1 MPQNRTTKQ
10 ARAYGQ
16 GCTVVWGGCCP
27 YGSTV
32 GGSAP
37 VIPNVEIDPTFGV
50 QPKWSKFTVQHDG
63 AEVGKLQFLLDSDT
77 YDLHVLPVVQANRRQ
92 TPATLFFPS
101 TTAGSGLQITA
112 VGAGSGATQTIPVTE
127 VVIASGAGAGLATVA
142 ISGNVITLTV
152 SSTTTNATTAAAIN
166 AATGTLGVTA
176 ATVGTA
182 TDLTYVAAITQVLT
196 GGQNSDDPAYAS
208 LTLPTAGAAGINMVY
223 TANQAGAAGNEINIL
238 YVSGGTTT
246 ASAALTA
253 PNEITLTIGTTA
265 TVNTLLTAINVT
277 ALATVGGLI
286 TASYTATANT
296 EAALHTAL
304 GTAAAASSTQNITS
318 GTNLSGGEILK
329 VCIDG
334 KINPAA
340 LGDNGLGIS
349 NYDSSS
355 LEQQILFPH
364 TLPYS
369 HFSLRTYLND
379 VAVDLNAQTQL
390 FVPSVTQGYG
400 VMFNSIATVAT
411 AASATIYSNP
421 PTNTHGNIFTAL
433 QPGDAGNKI
442 SITQLNPQ
450 ATLFIP
456 STTGGDGLLFQAATA
471 YAGQAGQQISVTMAT
486 PNASATVARVVVTG
500 LNIAI
505 FPQSGAVGGADT
517 NGTIS
522 TAVAANPAA
531 AALVGTPTATGS
543 SDLVTGNFS
552 SPLGGGYSLSSSATN
567 VSVTG
572 DPTNGFSVVLSWG
585 SAVTNA
591 GAKTAILAACGPTS
605 ALPLLNVTAL
615 STTTDVL
622 VPTGATFLTG
632 GVDTSDIQVLYSYP
646 QGGGVNG
653 AASGGL
659 YTNVTVA
666 ATLDGSGDLAT
677 LTVAS
682 TANFPSVGSLDVVD
696 TAGAVETL
704 AYTAKTSTTFT
715 TLSGGT
721 AAHVL
726 AVGAL
731 VYADAPVAVVSGELC
746 TVYLGYTAANNTN
759 AAIAAA
765 VNSAVGNGLLTAVP
779 VNSTTDLNPQ
789 LTGGILAW
797 GLTGLPAAK
806 GLQCLNQ
813 VRFCLFAI
821 DNVSGGA

>member
-1 MPQNRTTKQ
+1 M
-10 ARAYGQ
+10 
-16 GCTVVWGGCCP
+16 
-27 YGSTV
+27 
-32 GGSAP
+32 
-37 VIPNVEIDPTFGV
+37 
-50 QPKWSKFTVQHDG
+50 
-63 AEVGKLQFLLDSDT
+63 
-77 YDLHVLPVVQANRRQ
+77 QANRRQ
-92 TPATLFFPS
+92 SPATLFFPS
-101 TTAGSGLQITA
+101 TTTGSGLQITA

-127 VVIASGAGAGLATVA
+127 VVIASGGAGTAATVG
-142 ISGNVITLTV
+142 ISGNVVTITADN
-152 SSTTTNATTAAAIN
+152 SATNATVAAAIN
-166 AATGTLGVTA
+166 AATGTVGLTA
-176 ATVGTA
+176 ATVGTS
-182 TDLTYVAAITQVLT
+182 TDVTYVAALTQVLT

-223 TANQAGAAGNEINIL
+223 TANQAGSAGNEINIL
-238 YVSGGTTT
+238 YAAGGAGTA

-253 PNEITLTIGTTA
+253 PNEITLTIDSSA
-265 TVNTLLTAINVT
+265 TVNTVLTAINVT

-296 EAALHTAL
+296 ETALHTAL
-304 GTAAAASSTQNITS
+304 GTVAISGTSQNTTG
-318 GTNLSGGEILK
+318 GTNLSGGGILK

-379 VAVDLNAQTQL
+379 IAVDLNAQTQL

-400 VMFNSIATVAT
+400 VMFNSIATAAT

-421 PTNTHGNIFTAL
+421 PTNTHGNAFTAL
-433 QPGDAGNKI
+433 QPGDGGNKI
-442 SITQLNPQ
+442 SVTQLNPQ

-456 STTGGDGLLFQAATA
+456 SATGGDGLLFQAATA
-471 YAGQAGQQISVTMAT
+471 YAGQAGQQISVVMAT
-486 PNASATVARVVVTG
+486 PNASATVTRVVVTG

-517 NGTIS
+517 NSSIS

-552 SPLGGGYSLSSSATN
+552 GPLSGGYSLSSSATN

-605 ALPLLNVTAL
+605 ALPLLNVTSL
-615 STTTDVL
+615 STTTDVI

-666 ATLDGSGDLAT
+666 ATLDGSGDIAT

-682 TANFPSVGSLDVVD
+682 TANFPSVGTIDVVD
-696 TAGAVETL
+696 TVGTVETL
-704 AYTAKTSTTFT
+704 AYTGKTGTTFT

-721 AAHVL
+721 AAHIL

-731 VYADAPVAVVSGELC
+731 VYADAPVATVVGELC
-746 TVYLGYTAANNTN
+746 TVYLGYTATNNTN

-779 VNSTTDLNPQ
+779 VNSTADLNPQ

-797 GLTGLPAAK
+797 GLTGLTAPQNLK
-806 GLQCLNQ
+806 CLNQ
-813 VRFCLFAI
+813 VRFCLYAI
-821 DNVSGGA
+821 DNVAGGA